1 MKRYFHPYMNWNF
14 VNYNCEERV
23 GFITLNRPEKR
34 NALNAQFVSELKEAF
49 THAEKD
55 TECKVVILNA
65 KGDTFCAGADLAYL
79 QELQSN
85 SYVENLADSTHLM
98 ELFQQIYT
106 LPKVVIAQVQG
117 HAIAGGCGLASVCDL
132 AIASTE
138 SKFGY
143 SEVKIGFIPAIVSV
157 FLIKQIGV
165 AKSKEL
171 LMTGKIISAK
181 EAKSFGLI
189 NKVSTKEKLKSSVM
203 YIAQSLVKTA
213 SADSLGLTKKLIN
226 GVSDKSIS
234 EGFKWAAEMNA
245 KARETNDCKKGIA
258 AFLNKEKM
266 NW

>member
-1 MKRYFHPYMNWNF
+1 MNWNF
-14 VNYNCEERV
+14 VNYNCKERV
-23 GFITLNRPEKR
+23 GYITLNRPEKR
-34 NALNAQFVSELKEAF
+34 NALNAQFVTDLKEAF

-55 TECKVVILNA
+55 NDCKVIVLKA
-65 KGDTFCAGADLAYL
+65 KGDAFCAGADLAYL
-79 QELQSN
+79 KELQSN
-85 SYVENLADSTHLM
+85 SYDENLADSTHLM

-106 LPKVVIAQVQG
+106 LPKVVIAQIQG

-132 AIASTE
+132 AIATTE

-171 LMTGKIISAK
+171 LLVGKIISAE
-181 EAKSFGLI
+181 EAQSFGLI
-189 NKVSTKEKLKSSVM
+189 NKVSTKEKLESIVM
-203 YIAQSLVKTA
+203 DIAQSLVKTA
-213 SADSLGLTKKLIN
+213 SADSLALTKQLIN

-234 EGFKWAAEMNA
+234 EGFEWAAEMNA

-258 AFLNKEKM
+258 AFLNKEKL

>member
-1 MKRYFHPYMNWNF
+1 MNWNF
-14 VNYNCEERV
+14 VNYYCEERV

-55 TECKVVILNA
+55 TDCKVIVLKA
-65 KGDTFCAGADLAYL
+65 KGDAFCAGADLAYL

-85 SYVENLADSTHLM
+85 SYDKNLADSTHLM

-132 AIASTE
+132 AIATTE

-171 LMTGKIISAK
+171 LLIGKIVSAE
-181 EAKSFGLI
+181 EAQSFGLI
-189 NKVSTKEKLKSSVM
+189 NKVSTKEKLESSVM
-203 YIAQSLVKTA
+203 DIAQSLVKTA
-213 SADSLGLTKKLIN
+213 SADSLALTKQLIN

-234 EGFKWAAEMNA
+234 EGFEWAAEMNA
-245 KARETNDCKKGIA
+245 KARQTNDCKKGIA
-258 AFLNKEKM
+258 AFLNKEKL

>member
-1 MKRYFHPYMNWNF
+1 MNWNF

-34 NALNAQFVSELKEAF
+34 NALNAQFVSELKESF

-55 TECKVVILNA
+55 TDCKVIVLKA
-65 KGDTFCAGADLAYL
+65 KGDAFCAGADLDYL
-79 QELQSN
+79 QKLQSN
-85 SYVENLADSTHLM
+85 SYDENLADSTHLM
-98 ELFQQIYT
+98 ELFKQIYT
-106 LPKVVIAQVQG
+106 LPKLVIAQIQG

-143 SEVKIGFIPAIVSV
+143 SEVKIGFIPSIVSV

-171 LMTGKIISAK
+171 LLTGKIVSA
-181 EAKSFGLI
+181 EQAQAFGLI
-189 NKVSTKEKLKSSVM
+189 NKVSTKEKLEITVM
-203 YIAQSLVKTA
+203 DIAQSLVKTT
-213 SADSLGLTKKLIN
+213 SADSIALTKQLIN

-258 AFLNKEKM
+258 AFLNKEKLS
-266 NW
+266 W